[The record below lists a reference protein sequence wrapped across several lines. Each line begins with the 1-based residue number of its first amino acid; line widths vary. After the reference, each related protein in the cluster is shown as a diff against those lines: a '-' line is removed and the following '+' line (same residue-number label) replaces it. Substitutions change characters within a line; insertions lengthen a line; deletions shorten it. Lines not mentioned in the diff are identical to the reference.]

1 MRAFD
6 IALIIAL
13 FTGVGGV
20 IDDIGILGSYEAPM
34 SLNTYTDEDFSKID
48 GEVIVSDPALIRT
61 DNMIGSTTVLSAIGK
76 LGDYVLIRTVIM
88 NVFATNLIYDSVEY
102 NQIRNIANL
111 IQIGCAFVYMFAI
124 LQLWRKVS
132 TKHME

>member
-20 IDDIGILGSYEAPM
+20 IDDIGFLSSYESPINQ
-34 SLNTYTDEDFSKID
+34 LNYTNEDFSKID
-48 GEVIVSDPALIRT
+48 GE
-61 DNMIGSTTVLSAIGK
+61 MIGSDDSLIASDTK
-76 LGDYVLIRTVIM
+76 LGYTSVLAAIKKLDDYVVIRTVIM
-88 NVFATNLIYDSVEY
+88 NIFASNLEPGTVAYQEIK
-102 NQIRNIANL
+102 NIANL
-111 IQIGCAFVYMFAI
+111 IQIGCGFVYMFGI